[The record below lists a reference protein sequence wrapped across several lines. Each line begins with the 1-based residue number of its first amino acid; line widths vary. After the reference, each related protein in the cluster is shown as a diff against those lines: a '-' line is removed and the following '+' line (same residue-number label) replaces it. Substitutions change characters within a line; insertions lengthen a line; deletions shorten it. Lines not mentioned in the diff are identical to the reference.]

1 MISDNLRLFL
11 LIAVFSVIGFVILF
25 RAYLY
30 ITEKYFLN
38 EFTWLL
44 QNTIFRSYLVF
55 KSFAIFILLVYSFI
69 AVYSIVLT
77 LYWWYGLFIL
87 GCLFY
92 LVFKIRK
99 SKKEGKLNFQE
110 DFIFQKYSTKVSFYN
125 NQTEEYRRKSFE
137 SIIDKIKRMELNGI
151 GNADYKKYLS
161 KNFLLKIDQF
171 LTFEYFDNRLYNSI
185 SDHYTT
191 TLFYRKYLKNVL
203 EIISRIDKQTD
214 NLRLLNN
221 NYQTIS
227 EILLN
232 IKLIRFDDNQGL
244 YYDISL
250 VDLEIDKH
258 LNSDNENFSLEKS
271 LTVITQSLEN
281 LKLAFENNNLNHALS
296 EQTGIL
302 NAIKEKIN
310 TITIESKFSLY
321 RLPDNCNV
329 RNIYDALIDYFAR
342 KSNIELLPKNSSDIE
357 KLVKKR
363 FRNNSNKQ
371 ISKVNKDYSDRQFF
385 IEHREELYNAVSFA
399 ISKYALEKK
408 KLAEI
413 ILEELKSIGI
423 IQGTIEGKSV
433 CYCIDENVWKKIQ
446 ADFNAF
452 FNQDVKVTKCC

>member
-1 MISDNLRLFL
+1 MGMISENLRLFL

-55 KSFAIFILLVYSFI
+55 KSSAIFILLVYFFI

-77 LYWWYGLFIL
+77 PYWWYGLFIL

-92 LVFKIRK
+92 LVFKIRR
-99 SKKEGKLNFQE
+99 SKKEGKLNFRE

-137 SIIDKIKRMELNGI
+137 SIIDKIKRTELNGI
-151 GNADYKKYLS
+151 GNTDYKKYLS
-161 KNFLLKIDQF
+161 ENFLFKIDQIV
-171 LTFEYFDNRLYNSI
+171 TFEYFDNRLYNSI

-203 EIISRIDKQTD
+203 EIISRIDKKTD
-214 NLRLLNN
+214 NLSLLNN

-244 YYDISL
+244 HYESL
-250 VDLEIDKH
+250 LIDLEIDKH
-258 LNSDNENFSLEKS
+258 LNSDNENFSLEKG
-271 LTVITQSLEN
+271 LTVINQSLEN
-281 LKLAFENNNLNHALS
+281 LQLTFENNNLSHALS
-296 EQTGIL
+296 EHTEIL
-302 NAIKEKIN
+302 NALKEKLN
-310 TITIESKFSLY
+310 TITIESKYLVY
-321 RLPDNCNV
+321 KLPENCTV
-329 RNIYDALIDYFAR
+329 KNIGDALIDYFAR
-342 KSNIELLPKNSSDIE
+342 KSALELLPKNNSDI
-357 KLVKKR
+357 LRFATKR
-363 FRNNSNKQ
+363 FKNNSNKQ
-371 ISKVNKDYSDRQFF
+371 SSRPTKDYRDRQFF
-385 IEHREELYNAVSFA
+385 IENREDFYKAVSYVA
-399 ISKYALEKK
+399 SKFALEKK

-413 ILEELKSIGI
+413 ILEEFPDIG
-423 IQGTIEGKSV
+423 QSFRTIENKL
-433 CYCIDENVWKKIQ
+433 
-446 ADFNAF
+446 
-452 FNQDVKVTKCC
+452 